1 VSRSDYPRHKA
12 ILKNL
17 NRVPLTEPKLNI
29 RKDHPVRDRM
39 VKVLG
44 WLMSRLGQKGTS
56 APKAATSVYP
66 VEGTSPSC
74 SRI

>member
-1 VSRSDYPRHKA
+1 MTSVMFPRTINVSRSDYPRHKA

-44 WLMSRLGQKGTS
+44 WLMSRLGPGC
-56 APKAATSVYP
+56 
-66 VEGTSPSC
+66 VETPF
-74 SRI
+74 